1 MKFHICVAIEKSM
14 ADVDFR
20 TDLTTVAPP
29 VGRFS
34 FRQGVPCLLIISK
47 TAQRIMMK
55 FGTEVYGGVAL
66 APV

>member
-1 MKFHICVAIEKSM
+1 M

-34 FRQGVPCLLIISK
+34 FRQGVSVDYLKNRSTNHDEIWHRGLW
-47 TAQRIMMK
+47 R
-55 FGTEVYGGVAL
+55 
-66 APV
+66 